1 MLLAIYKLTR
11 IVFAVYHPQLVA
23 LPRAALA
30 LGTEAGTGL
39 MGSLFFPVLGVI
51 LSNAL
56 YFSSM
61 PVIIQASRRGTLGSL
76 NPLPLALMAVSTVS
90 WMRGALSKQCRRQ
103 PLKT

>member
-1 MLLAIYKLTR
+1 
-11 IVFAVYHPQLVA
+11 
-23 LPRAALA
+23 
-30 LGTEAGTGL
+30 

-76 NPLPLALMAVSTVS
+76 NPLPLALMTVSTVS
-90 WMRGALSKQCRRQ
+90 WMCRALSRTRPIWPGCQRG
-103 PLKT
+103 PSG